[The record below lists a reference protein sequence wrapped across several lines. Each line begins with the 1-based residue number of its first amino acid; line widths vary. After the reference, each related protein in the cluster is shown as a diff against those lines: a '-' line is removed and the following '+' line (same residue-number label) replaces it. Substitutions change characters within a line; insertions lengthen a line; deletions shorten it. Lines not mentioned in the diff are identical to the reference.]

1 MIKKTFYVISP
12 TDSSIDKMYFE
23 NLDGAM
29 EMFKYLMQGK
39 LVNIQKIY
47 IKQDTD
53 KYDPD
58 KNDYVYSDYLH
69 YVDQKKIDYHL
80 ESETIDIYTEE
91 ELEKLAKERDKK
103 ADEYIKKLK
112 EKNNNENINL

>member
-1 MIKKTFYVISP
+1 MIKKTLYVVTP
-12 TDSSIDKMYFE
+12 TSSSGVKMYFE

-39 LVNIQKIY
+39 CVNIQSKS

-53 KYDPD
+53 NYTPD

-69 YVDQKKIDYHL
+69 YIDKQEIDYHL